1 MTHKQSYWLMI
12 SLLSLILLSS
22 IVLTI
27 NIGSVFDKKSIIL
40 SQSQN
45 QITLLQQKQLSLASA
60 KAELKRYQSLYSIA
74 KTVVPQ
80 YKDQTQTVRQII
92 NIANQNNVS
101 ISSITFP
108 ASSLGLNNGGPA
120 VAGEVVPKNI
130 NQNLLNNPNLS
141 QLTPVPKIP
150 GLYSLPI
157 TITSSSQTSQLAT
170 FSQFINFLQGLE
182 DNRQT
187 AQITSLIITPSSQN
201 SNLVSFNISL
211 NIYINPKV

>member
-12 SLLSLILLSS
+12 GLLALILLAS
-22 IVLTI
+22 IILTI
-27 NIGSVFDKKSIIL
+27 NIGSVFDKKSIVL

-45 QITLLQQKQLSLASA
+45 QITILKQKQLSLAAA

-74 KTVVPQ
+74 QTVVPQ
-80 YKDQTQTVRQII
+80 YKDQTQTIRQII
-92 NIANQNNVS
+92 QIANQNNVS

-108 ASSLGLNNGGPA
+108 ASSLGVVDGGSA

-141 QLTPVPKIP
+141 QLTPVGKIP
-150 GLYSLPI
+150 GLYTLPI